1 MIFRKKNIARL
12 TDEELMAAIKN
23 GDQSAF
29 SELYERFN
37 QRLYYY
43 FFRMLGNDKEV
54 ANDFLQDLFLKI
66 INKPELFKPGYKFSS
81 WIFTVAHNMC
91 KNEYRNREV
100 RKIVNND
107 ENPDQFLADENSFEE
122 TLKKE
127 HLITQLFAEIEY
139 LAEDQKAILLLK
151 YKENFSLKEISEV
164 LELPV
169 GTIKSRLYYA
179 RIELTKKLA
188 NKSLL

>member
-1 MIFRKKNIARL
+1 MTAV
-12 TDEELMAAIKN
+12 KN
-23 GDQSAF
+23 GNQSAF

-43 FFRMLGNDKEV
+43 FYRMLGNDKELS
-54 ANDFLQDLFLKI
+54 NDFLQDIFLKI
-66 INKPELFKPGYKFSS
+66 INKPELFKPGYKFTS

-100 RKIVNND
+100 RKIVSKD
-107 ENPDQFLADENSFEE
+107 ENPDQFLSNENSYEE
-122 TLKKE
+122 TMSKE
-127 HLITQLFAEIEY
+127 KLITQLFVEIEN
-139 LAEDQKAILLLK
+139 LEEDQKAILLLK
-151 YKENFSLKEISEV
+151 YKENFSLKEISDI

-179 RIELTKKLA
+179 RTALTKKMA
-188 NKSLL
+188 NKMLL

>member
-1 MIFRKKNIARL
+1 MIFRKKHINRL
-12 TDEELMAAIKN
+12 TDEELMTAVKN
-23 GDQSAF
+23 GNQSAF

-43 FFRMLGNDKEV
+43 FYRMLGNDKEL
-54 ANDFLQDLFLKI
+54 ANDFLQDIFLKI
-66 INKPELFKPGYKFSS
+66 INKPELFKPGYKFTS

-100 RKIVNND
+100 RKIVSKD
-107 ENPDQFLADENSFEE
+107 ENPDQFLSNENSYEE
-122 TLKKE
+122 TMSKE
-127 HLITQLFAEIEY
+127 KLITQLFAEIEN
-139 LAEDQKAILLLK
+139 LEEDQKAILLLK
-151 YKENFSLKEISEV
+151 YKENFSLKEISDI

-179 RIELTKKLA
+179 RTALTKKMA
-188 NKSLL
+188 NKMLL

>member
-1 MIFRKKNIARL
+1 MIFRKKHINRL
-12 TDEELMAAIKN
+12 TDEELMTAVKN
-23 GDQSAF
+23 GNQSAF

-43 FFRMLGNDKEV
+43 FYRMLGNDKELS
-54 ANDFLQDLFLKI
+54 NDFLQDIFLKI
-66 INKPELFKPGYKFSS
+66 INKPELFKPGYKFTS

-100 RKIVNND
+100 RKIVSKD
-107 ENPDQFLADENSFEE
+107 ENPDQFLSNENSYEE
-122 TLKKE
+122 TMSKE
-127 HLITQLFAEIEY
+127 KLITQLFVEIEN
-139 LAEDQKAILLLK
+139 LEEDQKAILLLK
-151 YKENFSLKEISEV
+151 YKENFSLKEISDI

-179 RIELTKKLA
+179 RTALTKKMA
-188 NKSLL
+188 NKMLL